1 MLRLFTAAL
10 LLAGFGVA
18 PAFAQGMA
26 TPTGRWITAD
36 NQAVIQIAP
45 CGKNLCGQIVGLA
58 HAAGPTPKDW
68 QGRPQCGL
76 TILQTTPTTDDNGN
90 PRWVGTVTD
99 PRSGVIYHAT
109 VALDEFRHLLLH
121 GYVLLP
127 FLGKT
132 QTWLPYA
139 GRTLAGCQLASN

>member
-1 MLRLFTAAL
+1 LLRLFTAAL